1 MDALGG
7 NYKFKHLKVFGS
19 VENLYEN
26 VKKYRRVYDEL
37 ECRYVYAEIALY
49 NKLFDEQD
57 WDVNVRL
64 VCKNVDNEAEN
75 VCELKKKFTV
85 SKDTNM
91 FYVREGWGTPNP
103 GWWKVGK
110 YRWDAYI
117 EETFIG
123 STFFYISTGGVVTE
137 TANPYVNIKQVRLF
151 ESAMSGAVL
160 GVRKYL
166 KTFSQAKTRYINIEM
181 TIDILKE
188 QELLPLEFQF
198 NFYNDAGQQKAYM
211 EYFSEIKDKRKTLTF
226 DTGYGSNNGN
236 YWFED
241 KYTLEII
248 FMDQLIGVVPFAV
261 GPEDEEQIGEMS
273 FNIKGRTT
281 TGANTGTVENTELKT
296 LTYEEATAEL
306 KALIGLGSVK
316 DQIDELATYLK
327 FIQIRRD
334 KGFKENTDFNLHTV
348 FMGNPGTGKTTV
360 AKLLGQIYH
369 SLGLLSKGHVHE
381 VGRVDLVGEYIGQ
394 TAPKVQKAIEKARGG
409 ILFVDEAYA
418 LSDRGDDGKDFG
430 KEAIEVF
437 IKEMSDGKG
446 DIAIVFAGYP
456 KEMSSFIGKNPG
468 MKSRIQSVINFPDYT
483 PEELM
488 EIAKYASGKR
498 DVNLNEE
505 AWELLG
511 RKIYEAYRNRDEHFG
526 NGRFINGVIE
536 ECKQNMALRLM
547 KMGADEMGK
556 LDEKAL
562 STVVLEDIEKAFG
575 ITNKANVHIP
585 IDMPLLDEALNEL
598 HSLVG
603 LDEIKRDVD
612 EMAKLVRY
620 YTEIG
625 RDVKKAFSLHT
636 VFVGNPGTGKTTVA
650 RILVK
655 IYKALGVL
663 ERGHLVETDRKGMV
677 AGFTGQTAIKTD
689 EMIQAAMGGGLFI
702 DEAYALTE
710 GGTGDFGREAVDTLL
725 KRMEDHRGQFMVI
738 VAGYPDEMRKFL
750 ESNPGLMSRFDR
762 TLKFTDYNAVQ
773 LFEIAEDMCQA
784 NDLFMDEEA
793 AAQVKTYIEKL
804 LAHKHKY
811 FGNART
817 IRKIVEEVVRRQ
829 NLRLANILPGERT
842 HDMVKTITIKDV
854 SEFNLIEQDDSSAK
868 RDSIGFNR

>member
-1 MDALGG
+1 MDNSNP
-7 NYKFKHLKVFGS
+7 NYKFKSLKVFGS

-26 VKKYRRVYDEL
+26 EKKYRKVFDEQ
-37 ECRYVYAEIALY
+37 ECKYIYGDLTIF
-49 NKLFDEQD
+49 NKLFDEKD
-57 WDVNVRL
+57 WDINIKL
-64 VCKNVDNEAEN
+64 VCKNLGNDST

-85 SKDTNM
+85 KKEENM
-91 FYVREGWGTPNP
+91 YHVREGWGTPNS
-103 GWWKVGK
+103 GWWKAGK
-110 YRWDAYI
+110 YVWEAYI
-117 EETFIG
+117 DDALVG
-123 STFFYISTGGVVTE
+123 STPFFITASGLVTE
-137 TANPYVNIKQVRLF
+137 KSNPYVAIKQVKLF
-151 ESAMSGAVL
+151 ESDINGLAMASRV
-160 GVRKYL
+160 YL
-166 KTFSQAKTRYINIEM
+166 KTFSQTKTRYINIEI
-181 TIDILKE
+181 TADLLIETDS
-188 QELLPLEFQF
+188 LPLEFQF
-198 NFYNDAGQQKAYM
+198 NFYNDAGQHKAYM
-211 EYFSEIKDKRKTLTF
+211 EYFYEVTDKRKTITF
-226 DTGYGSNNGN
+226 DTGFGSNAGG

-241 KYTLEII
+241 KYSLEIL
-248 FMDQLIGVVPFAV
+248 FMDQLIGLVPFNV
-261 GPEDEEQIGEMS
+261 GPDNEELVGEMPFKLTGRVNS
-273 FNIKGRTT
+273 FVNN
-281 TGANTGTVENTELKT
+281 GAVSEESGV
-296 LTYEEATAEL
+296 LTFEEATAEL
-306 KALIGLGSVK
+306 KAMIGLNSVK

-327 FIQIRRD
+327 FIQIRKE

-348 FMGNPGTGKTTV
+348 FMGNPGTGKTSV
-360 AKLLGQIYH
+360 AKLLGKIYQ
-369 SLGLLSKGHVHE
+369 SLGLLSKGHVYE

-446 DIAIVFAGYP
+446 DLAIVFAGYP
-456 KEMSSFIGKNPG
+456 KQMSSFINRNPG
-468 MKSRIQSVINFPDYT
+468 MKSRIQSIINFPDYT
-483 PEELM
+483 PDELM
-488 EIAKYASGKR
+488 QIAKYAADKR
-498 DVNLNEE
+498 DVKLNEA
-505 AWELLG
+505 AWEFLS
-511 RKIYEAYRNRDEHFG
+511 RKIYEEYRTRDEDFG
-526 NGRFINGVIE
+526 NGRLINGIIE

-547 KMGADEMGK
+547 KMGPEGLAK
-556 LDEKAL
+556 LDEQAL
-562 STVVLEDIEKAFG
+562 STVSLEDAEKAFG

-585 IDMPLLDEALNEL
+585 IDIPLYNEALNEL
-598 HSLVG
+598 RSLVG

-625 RDVKKAFSLHT
+625 RDVKKAFSIHT

-663 ERGHLVETDRKGMV
+663 ERGQLVETDRKGLV
-677 AGFTGQTAIKTD
+677 AGYTGQTAIKTD

-710 GGTGDFGREAVDTLL
+710 GGQGDFGREAVDTLL

-762 TLKFTDYNAVQ
+762 TLKFSDYSVDQ
-773 LFEIAEDMCQA
+773 LYEIAEDMFQA
-784 NDLFMDEEA
+784 NDLFM
-793 AAQVKTYIEKL
+793 IEDASKLVRAHIENL

-829 NLRLANILPGERT
+829 NLRLANILPSERT
-842 HDMVKTITIKDV
+842 HDMVKTITAEDVKDF
-854 SEFNLIEQDDSSAK
+854 SLIEQDDSNEK
-868 RDSIGFNR
+868 RGSIGFKR

>member
-1 MDALGG
+1 MDITNP
-7 NYKFKHLKVFGS
+7 NYKFKSLKVFGS

-26 VKKYRRVYDEL
+26 EKKYRKVFDEQ
-37 ECRYVYAEIALY
+37 ECKYIYGDLTIF
-49 NKLFDEQD
+49 NKLFDEKD
-57 WDVNVRL
+57 WDLDVKL
-64 VCKNVDNEAEN
+64 VCKNLGNN
-75 VCELKKKFTV
+75 STVCELKKKFTV
-85 SKDTNM
+85 KKEENM
-91 FYVREGWGTPNP
+91 YHVREGWGTPNP
-103 GWWKVGK
+103 GWWKAGK
-110 YRWDAYI
+110 YVWEAYI
-117 EETFIG
+117 DDTLVGTTPFFITSAG
-123 STFFYISTGGVVTE
+123 LVTE
-137 TANPYVNIKQVRLF
+137 TSNPYVAIKQVRLF
-151 ESAMSGAVL
+151 ESDVNGLEISKRV
-160 GVRKYL
+160 YI
-166 KTFSQAKTRYINIEM
+166 KTFSQTKTRYINIEISADLLIE
-181 TIDILKE
+181 TE
-188 QELLPLEFQF
+188 SLPLEFQF
-198 NFYNDAGQQKAYM
+198 NFYNDAGQHKAYM
-211 EYFSEIKDKRKTLTF
+211 EYFYEETDKRKSIIF
-226 DTGYGSNNGN
+226 DTGFGSNAGG

-241 KYTLEII
+241 KYSLEII
-248 FMDQLIGVVPFAV
+248 FMDQLIGLVPFNV
-261 GPEDEEQIGEMS
+261 GPENEELVGEMP
-273 FNIKGRTT
+273 FQLKGR
-281 TGANTGTVENTELKT
+281 ANSFVKNVAVSEESGV
-296 LTYEEATAEL
+296 LTFEEATAEL
-306 KALIGLGSVK
+306 KAMIGLGSVK

-327 FIQIRRD
+327 FIQIRKE

-360 AKLLGQIYH
+360 AKLLGKIYQ
-369 SLGLLSKGHVHE
+369 SLGLLSKGHVYE

-430 KEAIEVF
+430 KEALEVF

-446 DIAIVFAGYP
+446 DLAIVFAGYP
-456 KEMSSFIGKNPG
+456 KQMTAFINRNPG
-468 MKSRIQSVINFPDYT
+468 MKSRIQSIINFPDYT
-483 PEELM
+483 PDELM
-488 EIAKYASGKR
+488 QIAKYAADKR
-498 DVNLNEE
+498 DVKLNEA
-505 AWELLG
+505 AWEFLS
-511 RKIYEAYRNRDEHFG
+511 RKIYEEYRTRNEDFG
-526 NGRFINGVIE
+526 NGRLINGIIE

-547 KMGADEMGK
+547 KMGTEELAK
-556 LDEKAL
+556 LDEQAL
-562 STVVLEDIEKAFG
+562 STVSLEDAEKAFG

-585 IDMPLLDEALNEL
+585 IDIPLYNEALNEL
-598 HSLVG
+598 RSLVG

-625 RDVKKAFSLHT
+625 RDVKKAFSIHT

-663 ERGHLVETDRKGMV
+663 ERGQLVETDRKGLV
-677 AGFTGQTAIKTD
+677 AGYTGQTAIKTD

-710 GGTGDFGREAVDTLL
+710 GGHGDFGREAVDTLL

-762 TLKFTDYNAVQ
+762 TLKFSDYSVDQ
-773 LFEIAEDMCQA
+773 LYEIAEDMFQA
-784 NDLFMDEEA
+784 NDLFM
-793 AAQVKTYIEKL
+793 IEDASKLVRAHIENL

-829 NLRLANILPGERT
+829 NLRLANILPSERT
-842 HDMVKTITIKDV
+842 HEMVKTITAEDVKDF
-854 SEFNLIEQDDSSAK
+854 SLIEQDDSTDK
-868 RDSIGFNR
+868 RGSIGFNR

>member
-1 MDALGG
+1 MGALGG

-26 VKKYRRVYDEL
+26 VKKYRRVYDES

-49 NKLFDEQD
+49 NKLFDEKD
-57 WDVNVRL
+57 WEINVRL
-64 VCKNVDNEAEN
+64 VCKNEDTDEEI
-75 VCELKKKFTV
+75 CELKKNFTV
-85 SKDTNM
+85 SKDVNL
-91 FYVREGWGTPNP
+91 FNVREGWGTPNP
-103 GWWKVGK
+103 GWWKKGK

-117 EETFIG
+117 EEKFIG
-123 STFFYISTGGVVTE
+123 STHFYITDGGTVTE
-137 TANPYVNIKQVRLF
+137 TKNPYIAIKQVRLF
-151 ESAMSGAVL
+151 ESDVSGLPL
-160 GVRKYL
+160 GNRQYL
-166 KTFSQAKTRYINIEM
+166 QTFSQAKTRYINIEM
-181 TIDILKE
+181 TVDVLKE
-188 QELLPLEFQF
+188 EEMLPLEFQF
-198 NFYNDAGQQKAYM
+198 NFYNDAGQHKAYM
-211 EYFSEIKDKRKTLTF
+211 EYFSEIKDKRKSLTF
-226 DTGYGSNNGN
+226 DTGYGSNNGG

-241 KYTLEII
+241 KYSLEII
-248 FMDQLIGVVPFAV
+248 FMDQLIGVVPFDV
-261 GPEDEEQIGEMS
+261 GPEDEELVGEMS
-273 FNIKGRTT
+273 FSIKSRSTS
-281 TGANTGTVENTELKT
+281 GTAVGEEETEDEEKA

-327 FIQIRRD
+327 FIQIRKE
-334 KGFKENTDFNLHTV
+334 KGFKENSDFNLHTI
-348 FMGNPGTGKTTV
+348 FTGNPGTGKTTV
-360 AKLLGQIYH
+360 AKLLGKIYH

-394 TAPKVQKAIEKARGG
+394 TAPKVKKAIDKARGG

-456 KEMSSFIGKNPG
+456 KEMTLFVNKNPG
-468 MKSRIQSVINFPDYT
+468 MRSRIQSIINFPDYK

-488 EIAKYASGKR
+488 DIAEYAANKR
-498 DVNLNEE
+498 DVKLDEPSVEFLN
-505 AWELLG
+505 
-511 RKIYEAYRNRDEHFG
+511 RKIVESYRNRNEHFG
-526 NGRFINGVIE
+526 NARFVNGVVE

-547 KMGADEMGK
+547 KMGPEEMDKMDES
-556 LDEKAL
+556 AL
-562 STVVLEDIEKAFG
+562 STIVLEDVEKAFG
-575 ITNKANVHIP
+575 ITNKSNVHIP
-585 IDMPLLDEALNEL
+585 IDEPLLNEALEEL

-603 LDEIKRDVD
+603 LEEIKQDVD

-625 RDVKKAFSLHT
+625 RDVKKAFSIHT

-663 ERGHLVETDRKGMV
+663 ERGHLVETDRKGLV
-677 AGFTGQTAIKTD
+677 AGYTGQTAIKTD
-689 EMIQAAMGGGLFI
+689 EMIQQAMGGGLFI

-710 GGTGDFGREAVDTLL
+710 GGGGDFGREAVDTIL
-725 KRMEDHRGQFMVI
+725 KRMEDHRGEFMII
-738 VAGYPDEMRKFL
+738 VAGYPNEMRRFL

-762 TLKFTDYNAVQ
+762 TLKFKDYNETQ
-773 LFEIAEDMCQA
+773 LFEIAEDMFED
-784 NDLFMDEEA
+784 NDLYLDEA
-793 AAQVKTYIEKL
+793 ASNHIKKYIHNL
-804 LAHKHKY
+804 LEHKHKY

-829 NLRLANILPGERT
+829 HLRLANIPTTERT
-842 HDMVKTITIKDV
+842 HDMVKTVSVDDVKDF
-854 SEFNLIEQDDSSAK
+854 SLIEQDDNSQK
-868 RDSIGFNR
+868 PGTIGFNR

>member
-7 NYKFKHLKVFGS
+7 NYKFRHLKVFGS

-26 VKKYRRVYDEL
+26 VKKYRRVYDEA
-37 ECRYVYAEIALY
+37 ECKYIYAELTFF
-49 NKLFDEQD
+49 NKLFDEKD
-57 WDVNVRL
+57 WEVDAKL
-64 VCKNVDNEAEN
+64 VCKNVDNETV
-75 VCELKKKFTV
+75 VCELKKRFPVKKEDNLF
-85 SKDTNM
+85 N
-91 FYVREGWGTPNP
+91 VREGWGTPNV
-103 GWWKVGK
+103 GWWKSGK
-110 YRWDAYI
+110 YIWEAYI
-117 EETFIG
+117 NEALVG
-123 STFFYISTGGVVTE
+123 STNFFITNGGLVSE
-137 TANPYVNIKQVRLF
+137 SSNPYVTIRQVRLF
-151 ESAMSGAVL
+151 ESDVNGMAIDK
-160 GVRKYL
+160 RKYL
-166 KTFSQAKTRYINIEM
+166 QTFSQNKTRYINIEM
-181 TIDILKE
+181 TVDILKE
-188 QELLPLEFQF
+188 METLPLEFQF
-198 NFYNDAGQQKAYM
+198 NFYNDAGQHKAYM
-211 EYFSEIKDKRKTLTF
+211 EYFTEIKDKKKVLTF
-226 DTGYGSNNGN
+226 DTGYGSSNGG

-241 KYTLEII
+241 KYSLEII
-248 FMDQLIGVVPFAV
+248 FMDQLIGVVPFTV
-261 GPEDEEQIGEMS
+261 DSEEEELLGDMS
-273 FNIKGRTT
+273 FN
-281 TGANTGTVENTELKT
+281 LKSRGVDGPNEIIAEIVKEKV

-327 FIQIRRD
+327 FIQIRKE
-334 KGFKENTDFNLHTV
+334 KGFKENSNFNLHTV

-369 SLGLLSKGHVHE
+369 SLGLLSKGQVHE

-456 KEMSSFIGKNPG
+456 KEMNSFIGRNPG
-468 MKSRIQSVINFPDYT
+468 MKSRIQSIINFPDYT
-483 PEELM
+483 PAELM
-488 EIAKYASGKR
+488 EIARYSSDKR
-498 DVNLNEE
+498 DVNLNED
-505 AWELLG
+505 AWELLS
-511 RKIYEAYRNRDEHFG
+511 RKIYEAYRTRDDHFG

-547 KMGADEMGK
+547 KMGAEEMEK
-556 LDEKAL
+556 LDQISL
-562 STVVLEDIEKAFG
+562 STVSLEDVEKTFG
-575 ITNKANVHIP
+575 ISNKANVHIP
-585 IDMPLLDEALNEL
+585 IDMPLYNEALNEL

-663 ERGHLVETDRKGMV
+663 ERGQLIETDRKGLV
-677 AGFTGQTAIKTD
+677 AGYTGQTAIKTD
-689 EMIQAAMGGGLFI
+689 EMIQMAMGGGLFI

-710 GGTGDFGREAVDTLL
+710 GGVGDFGKEAVDTLL
-725 KRMEDHRGQFMVI
+725 KRMEDQRGQFMVI

-762 TLKFTDYNAVQ
+762 TLKFTDYDAFQ
-773 LFEIAEDMCQA
+773 LFEIAENMFEH
-784 NDLFMDEEA
+784 NDLYMNDEA
-793 AAQVKTYIEKL
+793 ANLIRAYIDNL

-811 FGNART
+811 FGNARA

-829 NLRLANILPGERT
+829 NLRLANIFHSERT
-842 HDMVKTITIKDV
+842 HDMVKTVTADDLKD
-854 SEFNLIEQDDSSAK
+854 FHLIEQDESKEK
-868 RDSIGFNR
+868 RGSIGFNR

>member
-1 MDALGG
+1 MDNSNP
-7 NYKFKHLKVFGS
+7 NYKFKSLKVFGS

-26 VKKYRRVYDEL
+26 EKKYRKVFDEQ
-37 ECRYVYAEIALY
+37 ECKYIYGDLTIF
-49 NKLFDEQD
+49 NKLFDEKD
-57 WDVNVRL
+57 WDINIKL
-64 VCKNVDNEAEN
+64 VCKNLGNDST

-85 SKDTNM
+85 KKEENM
-91 FYVREGWGTPNP
+91 YHVREGWGTPNS
-103 GWWKVGK
+103 GWWKAGK
-110 YRWDAYI
+110 YVWEAYI
-117 EETFIG
+117 DDTLVG
-123 STFFYISTGGVVTE
+123 STPFFITASGLVTE
-137 TANPYVNIKQVRLF
+137 KSNPYVAIKQVKLF
-151 ESAMSGAVL
+151 ESDINGLAMASRV
-160 GVRKYL
+160 YL
-166 KTFSQAKTRYINIEM
+166 KTFSQTKTRYINIEI
-181 TIDILKE
+181 TADLLIETDS
-188 QELLPLEFQF
+188 LPLEFQF
-198 NFYNDAGQQKAYM
+198 NFYNDAGQHKAYM
-211 EYFSEIKDKRKTLTF
+211 EYFYEVTDKRKTITF
-226 DTGYGSNNGN
+226 DTGFGSNAGG

-241 KYTLEII
+241 KYSLEIL
-248 FMDQLIGVVPFAV
+248 FMDQLIGLVPFNV
-261 GPEDEEQIGEMS
+261 GPDNEELVGEMP
-273 FNIKGRTT
+273 FKLKGRVNSFVNN
-281 TGANTGTVENTELKT
+281 GAVSEESGV
-296 LTYEEATAEL
+296 LTFEEATAEL
-306 KALIGLGSVK
+306 KAMIGLNSVK

-327 FIQIRRD
+327 FIQIRKE

-348 FMGNPGTGKTTV
+348 FMGNPGTGKTSV
-360 AKLLGQIYH
+360 AKLLGKIYQ
-369 SLGLLSKGHVHE
+369 SLGLLSKGHVYE

-446 DIAIVFAGYP
+446 DLAIVFAGYP
-456 KEMSSFIGKNPG
+456 KQMSSFINRNPG
-468 MKSRIQSVINFPDYT
+468 MKSRIQSIINFPDYT
-483 PEELM
+483 PDELM
-488 EIAKYASGKR
+488 QIAKYAADKR
-498 DVNLNEE
+498 DVKLNEA
-505 AWELLG
+505 AWEFLS
-511 RKIYEAYRNRDEHFG
+511 RKIYEEYRTRDEDFG
-526 NGRFINGVIE
+526 NGRLINGIIE

-547 KMGADEMGK
+547 KMGPEGLAK
-556 LDEKAL
+556 LDEQAL
-562 STVVLEDIEKAFG
+562 STVSLEDAEKAFG

-585 IDMPLLDEALNEL
+585 IDIPLYNEALNEL
-598 HSLVG
+598 RSLVG

-625 RDVKKAFSLHT
+625 RDVKKAFSIHT

-663 ERGHLVETDRKGMV
+663 ERGQLVETDRKGLV
-677 AGFTGQTAIKTD
+677 AGYTGQTAIKTD

-710 GGTGDFGREAVDTLL
+710 GGQGDFGREAVDTLL

-762 TLKFTDYNAVQ
+762 TLKFSDYSVDQ
-773 LFEIAEDMCQA
+773 LYEIAEDMFQA
-784 NDLFMDEEA
+784 NDLFM
-793 AAQVKTYIEKL
+793 IEDASKLVRAHIENL

-829 NLRLANILPGERT
+829 NLRLANILPSERT
-842 HDMVKTITIKDV
+842 HDMVKTITAEDVKDF
-854 SEFNLIEQDDSSAK
+854 SLIEQDDSNEK
-868 RDSIGFNR
+868 RGSIGFKR

>member
-1 MDALGG
+1 MDNSNP
-7 NYKFKHLKVFGS
+7 NYKFKSLKVFGS

-26 VKKYRRVYDEL
+26 EKKYRKVFDEQ
-37 ECRYVYAEIALY
+37 ECKYIYGDLTIF
-49 NKLFDEQD
+49 NKLFDEKD
-57 WDVNVRL
+57 WDINVKL
-64 VCKNVDNEAEN
+64 VCKNLGNDST

-85 SKDTNM
+85 KKEENM
-91 FYVREGWGTPNP
+91 YHVREGWGTPNS
-103 GWWKVGK
+103 GWWKAGK
-110 YRWDAYI
+110 YVWEAYI
-117 EETFIG
+117 DDALVG
-123 STFFYISTGGVVTE
+123 STPFFITASGLVTE
-137 TANPYVNIKQVRLF
+137 KSNPYVAIKQVKLF
-151 ESAMSGAVL
+151 ESDINGLAMASRV
-160 GVRKYL
+160 YL
-166 KTFSQAKTRYINIEM
+166 KTFSQTKTRYINIEI
-181 TIDILKE
+181 TADLLIETDS
-188 QELLPLEFQF
+188 LPLEFQF
-198 NFYNDAGQQKAYM
+198 NFYNDAGQHKAYM
-211 EYFSEIKDKRKTLTF
+211 EYFYEVTDKRKTITF
-226 DTGYGSNNGN
+226 DTGFGSNAGG

-241 KYTLEII
+241 KYSLEIL
-248 FMDQLIGVVPFAV
+248 FMDQLIGLVPFNV
-261 GPEDEEQIGEMS
+261 GPDNEELVGEMPFKLTGRVNS
-273 FNIKGRTT
+273 FVNN
-281 TGANTGTVENTELKT
+281 GAVSEESGV
-296 LTYEEATAEL
+296 LTFEEATAEL
-306 KALIGLGSVK
+306 KAMIGLNSVK

-327 FIQIRRD
+327 FIQIRKE

-348 FMGNPGTGKTTV
+348 FMGNPGTGKTSV
-360 AKLLGQIYH
+360 AKLLGKIYQ
-369 SLGLLSKGHVHE
+369 SLGLLSKGHVYE

-446 DIAIVFAGYP
+446 DLAIVFAGYP
-456 KEMSSFIGKNPG
+456 KQMSSFINRNPG
-468 MKSRIQSVINFPDYT
+468 MKSRIQSIINFPDYT
-483 PEELM
+483 PDELM
-488 EIAKYASGKR
+488 QIAKYAADKR
-498 DVNLNEE
+498 DVKLNEA
-505 AWELLG
+505 AWEFLS
-511 RKIYEAYRNRDEHFG
+511 RKIYEEYRTRDEDFG
-526 NGRFINGVIE
+526 NGRLINGIIE

-547 KMGADEMGK
+547 KMGPEGLAK
-556 LDEKAL
+556 LDEQAL
-562 STVVLEDIEKAFG
+562 STVSLEDAEKAFG

-585 IDMPLLDEALNEL
+585 IDIPLYNEALNEL
-598 HSLVG
+598 RSLVG

-625 RDVKKAFSLHT
+625 RDVKKAFSIHT

-663 ERGHLVETDRKGMV
+663 ERGQLVETDRKGLV
-677 AGFTGQTAIKTD
+677 AGYTGQTAIKTD

-710 GGTGDFGREAVDTLL
+710 GGQGDFGREAVDTLL

-762 TLKFTDYNAVQ
+762 TLKFSDYSVDQ
-773 LFEIAEDMCQA
+773 LYEIAEDMFQA
-784 NDLFMDEEA
+784 NDLFM
-793 AAQVKTYIEKL
+793 IEDASKLVRAHIENL

-829 NLRLANILPGERT
+829 NLRLANILPSERT
-842 HDMVKTITIKDV
+842 HDMVKTITAEDVKDF
-854 SEFNLIEQDDSSAK
+854 SLIEQDDSNEK
-868 RDSIGFNR
+868 RGSIGFKR

>member
-1 MDALGG
+1 MDNLSA

-19 VENLYEN
+19 AENLYEDE
-26 VKKYRRVYDEL
+26 KKYRKVFDEQ
-37 ECRYVYAEIALY
+37 ESRYIYGDLTIF
-49 NKLFDEQD
+49 NKLFDEKD
-57 WDVNVRL
+57 WEIEASL
-64 VCKNVDNEAEN
+64 VCTNLGNN
-75 VCELKKKFTV
+75 SRVCELKKKLTV
-85 SKDTNM
+85 KKEENM
-91 FYVREGWGTPNP
+91 FHMREGWGTPNP
-103 GWWKVGK
+103 GWWKAGK
-110 YRWDAYI
+110 YQWEAYI
-117 EETFIG
+117 GDTLVG
-123 STFFYISTGGVVTE
+123 TCPFYVSNAGLVTE
-137 TANPYVNIKQVRLF
+137 ISNPYLTIKQVKLF
-151 ESAMSGAVL
+151 ESDINGLELSKRV
-160 GVRKYL
+160 YL
-166 KTFSQAKTRYINIEM
+166 KTFSQSQTRYINIE
-181 TIDILKE
+181 IIADILTE
-188 QELLPLEFQF
+188 ADSLPIEFQF
-198 NFYNDAGQQKAYM
+198 NFYNDAGQHKAYM
-211 EYFSEIKDKRKTLTF
+211 EYFYEITDKRKVLNF
-226 DTGYGSNNGN
+226 DTGFGSTSGG
-236 YWFED
+236 YWYED

-261 GPEDEEQIGEMS
+261 GPENEKLEGEMS
-273 FNIKGRTT
+273 FGVKGRTSNVNNEEEET
-281 TGANTGTVENTELKT
+281 KNGE

-306 KALIGLGSVK
+306 KAMIGLGSVK

-327 FIQIRRD
+327 FIKIRKE

-360 AKLLGQIYH
+360 AKLLGKIYH

-394 TAPKVQKAIEKARGG
+394 TAPKVQKAIDKARGG

-446 DIAIVFAGYP
+446 DLAIVFAGYP
-456 KEMSSFIGKNPG
+456 KQMSSFINRNPG
-468 MKSRIQSVINFPDYT
+468 MKSRIQSVINFPDYV
-483 PEELM
+483 PDELSQ
-488 EIAKYASGKR
+488 IAKYASEKR
-498 DVNLNEE
+498 GVSLNEA
-505 AWELLG
+505 AWELLN
-511 RKIYEAYRNRDEHFG
+511 RKIYEEYRTRDDDFG
-526 NGRFINGVIE
+526 NGRFINGIIE

-547 KMGADEMGK
+547 KMGPEEMSK
-556 LDEKAL
+556 LDENAL
-562 STVVLEDIEKAFG
+562 STVTLEDIEKVFG
-575 ITNKANVHIP
+575 ITTKANVHIP
-585 IDMPLLDEALNEL
+585 IDIPLYNEALNEL

-603 LDEIKRDVD
+603 LEEIKRDVD

-625 RDVKKAFSLHT
+625 RDVKKAFSIHT

-650 RILVK
+650 RIMVK

-663 ERGHLVETDRKGMV
+663 ERGQLVETDRKGLV

-689 EMIQAAMGGGLFI
+689 EMIQSAMGGGLFI

-710 GGTGDFGREAVDTLL
+710 GGQGDFGREAVDTLL

-762 TLKFTDYNAVQ
+762 TLKFSDYSATQ
-773 LFEIAEDMCQA
+773 LYEISEDMFEA
-784 NDLFMDEEA
+784 NDLYMNEDA
-793 AAQVKTYIEKL
+793 KVLVRAHIETL
-804 LAHKHKY
+804 LSHKHKY

-829 NLRLANILPGERT
+829 NLRLANIQAENRT
-842 HDMVKTITIKDV
+842 QDMVKTITADDV
-854 SEFNLIEQDDSSAK
+854 KNFNLIEQDDSGDK
-868 RDSIGFNR
+868 RTGIGFKN

>member
-1 MDALGG
+1 MDNSGK
-7 NYKFKHLKVFGS
+7 YKFRHIKVFGS
-19 VENLYEN
+19 KENLYDNEM
-26 VKKYRRVYDEL
+26 KYRKVYDEQ
-37 ECRYVYAEIALY
+37 ECRYIHVELAFF
-49 NKLFDEQD
+49 NKLFDEND
-57 WDVNVRL
+57 WDIEIKL
-64 VCKNVDNEAEN
+64 VCKNTANEAVN
-75 VCELKKKFTV
+75 VCELTKKYTI
-85 SKDTNM
+85 SKETNI

-103 GWWKVGK
+103 GWWKAGK
-110 YRWDAYI
+110 YRWDVYI
-117 EETFIG
+117 GDIFAG
-123 STFFYISTGGVVTE
+123 SAFFYITKAGLVTE
-137 TANPYVNIKQVRLF
+137 TANPYVAIKKVRLF
-151 ESAMSGAVL
+151 ESPQNGL
-160 GVRKYL
+160 PPENRKYF
-166 KTFSQAKTRYINIEM
+166 KTFSKDKTRYINIEM
-181 TIDILKE
+181 MVDVLGNADF
-188 QELLPLEFQF
+188 PVEFQF
-198 NFYNDAGQQKAYM
+198 NFYNDAGQHKAYM
-211 EYFSEIKDKRKTLTF
+211 EYFSENKEKKKLITF
-226 DTGYGSNNGN
+226 DTGFGLDSGG

-248 FMDQLIGVVPFAV
+248 FMDQLIGVVPFSV
-261 GPEDEEQIGEMS
+261 GAADEEQVGDMP
-273 FNIKGRTT
+273 FNVKGGRTV
-281 TGANTGTVENTELKT
+281 NNPLIVEKESGTATF
-296 LTYEEATAEL
+296 EEATTEL
-306 KALIGLGSVK
+306 KALIGLNSVK
-316 DQIDELATYLK
+316 DQIDELSTYLK
-327 FIQIRRD
+327 FIQIRKE
-334 KGFKENTDFNLHTV
+334 KGFTENTDFNLHTV

-369 SLGLLSKGHVHE
+369 SLGLLSKGQVHE
-381 VGRVDLVGEYIGQ
+381 VGRVDLIGEYIGQ

-456 KEMSSFIGKNPG
+456 KEMTSFINRNPG

-483 PEELM
+483 PDELM
-488 EIAKYASGKR
+488 QIAKYSSDKR
-498 DVNLNEE
+498 GVSLDEK
-505 AWELLG
+505 AWELLN
-511 RKIYEAYRNRDEHFG
+511 RKVYESYRTRDENFG
-526 NGRFINGVIE
+526 NARFINGVIE

-547 KMGADEMGK
+547 KIGADEMAK
-556 LDEKAL
+556 LDEKDL

-575 ITNKANVHIP
+575 ISNKSNVHIP
-585 IDMPLLDEALNEL
+585 IDVPMYNEALNEL

-612 EMAKLVRY
+612 EMAKLVKY

-663 ERGHLVETDRKGMV
+663 ERGQLVETDRKGLV

-710 GGTGDFGREAVDTLL
+710 GGAGDFGREAVDTLL

-762 TLKFTDYNAVQ
+762 TLKFTDYNAQQ
-773 LFEIAEDMCQA
+773 LFEIAEDMFQF
-784 NDLFMDEEA
+784 NDLYMDDEA
-793 AAQVKTYIEKL
+793 AKRVREYIESI

-842 HDMVKTITIKDV
+842 HEMVKTVTYKDV
-854 SEFNLIEQDDSSAK
+854 SEFSLIEQDESTDK
-868 RDSIGFNR
+868 RGHIGFNR

>member
-1 MDALGG
+1 MDILGG

-26 VKKYRRVYDEL
+26 EKKYRRVYDEQ
-37 ECRYVYAEIALY
+37 ESRYVYAEIGIY
-49 NKLFDEQD
+49 NKLFDERD
-57 WDVNVRL
+57 WDIDMKL
-64 VCKNVDNEAEN
+64 VCKNVDSGET

-85 SKDTNM
+85 KKEDNM
-91 FYVREGWGTPNP
+91 FFMREGWGTPNP
-103 GWWKVGK
+103 GWWKAGK
-110 YRWDAYI
+110 YSWDAYI
-117 EETFIG
+117 GETFIS
-123 STFFYISTGGVVTE
+123 STNFFITNGGLVSESV
-137 TANPYVNIKQVRLF
+137 NPYVAIKQVRLF
-151 ESAMSGAVL
+151 ESAVNGATL
-160 GVRKYL
+160 TARKYL

-181 TIDILKE
+181 TVDILKE
-188 QELLPLEFQF
+188 ADMLPLEFQY
-198 NFYNDAGQQKAYM
+198 NFYNDAGQHKGYM
-211 EYFSEIKDKRKTLTF
+211 EYFSEIKDKKKTLTF
-226 DTGYGSNNGN
+226 DTGYGANNGG

-261 GPEDEEQIGEMS
+261 GPEDEEQLGDMS
-273 FNIKGRTT
+273 FTAKGRTT
-281 TGANTGTVENTELKT
+281 TGVSTANGEVVEEKA

-306 KALIGLGSVK
+306 KALIGLSSVK

-327 FIQIRRD
+327 FIQIRKD
-334 KGFKENTDFNLHTV
+334 KGFKENSDFNLHTV

-468 MKSRIQSVINFPDYT
+468 MKSRIQSIINFPDYT
-483 PEELM
+483 PDELM
-488 EIAKYASGKR
+488 EIAKYSSDKR
-498 DVNLNEE
+498 DVKLNEE
-505 AWELLG
+505 AWELLS
-511 RKIYEAYRNRDEHFG
+511 RKIYEAYRNRDDHFG

-547 KMGADEMGK
+547 KMGPDEMGK
-556 LDEKAL
+556 LDSNAL
-562 STVVLEDIEKAFG
+562 SVVVLEDIEKAFG

-585 IDMPLLDEALNEL
+585 IDMPLYNEALNEL

-650 RILVK
+650 RIMVK

-663 ERGHLVETDRKGMV
+663 ERGHLVETDRKGLV
-677 AGFTGQTAIKTD
+677 AGYTGQTAIKTD
-689 EMIQAAMGGGLFI
+689 EMIEAAMGGGLFI

-725 KRMEDHRGQFMVI
+725 KRMEDKRGQFMVI
-738 VAGYPDEMRKFL
+738 VAGYPEEMRKFL

-762 TLKFTDYNAVQ
+762 TLKFTDYNAQQ
-773 LFEIAEDMCQA
+773 LFEIAEDMFQA
-784 NDLFMDEEA
+784 NDLNMDEDA
-793 AAQVKTYIEKL
+793 VKLVKELIEKL

-842 HDMVKTITIKDV
+842 HDMVKTISAADLKD
-854 SEFNLIEQDDSSAK
+854 FHLIEQDESSSK

>member
-7 NYKFKHLKVFGS
+7 NYKFRHLKVFGS

-26 VKKYRRVYDEL
+26 VKKYRRVYDEA
-37 ECRYVYAEIALY
+37 ECKYIYAELAFF
-49 NKLFDEQD
+49 NKLFDEKD
-57 WDVNVRL
+57 WEVDIKL
-64 VCKNVDNEAEN
+64 VCKNVDTETA
-75 VCELKKKFTV
+75 VCELKKRFTV
-85 SKDTNM
+85 KKEDNL
-91 FYVREGWGTPNP
+91 FNVREGWGTPNT
-103 GWWKVGK
+103 GWWKSGK
-110 YRWDAYI
+110 YIWEAYI
-117 EETFIG
+117 NEVLVGSANFFITNGGLVSET
-123 STFFYISTGGVVTE
+123 S
-137 TANPYVNIKQVRLF
+137 NPYVTIRQVRLF
-151 ESAMSGAVL
+151 ESDVNGMAIDK
-160 GVRKYL
+160 RKYL
-166 KTFSQAKTRYINIEM
+166 QTFSQSKTRYINIEM
-181 TIDILKE
+181 TVDILKE
-188 QELLPLEFQF
+188 METLPMEFQF
-198 NFYNDAGQQKAYM
+198 NFYNDAGQHKAYM
-211 EYFSEIKDKRKTLTF
+211 EYFTEIKDKRKTLTF
-226 DTGYGSNNGN
+226 DTGYGSSSGG

-241 KYTLEII
+241 KYSLEII
-248 FMDQLIGVVPFAV
+248 FMDQLIGVVPFTV
-261 GPEDEEQIGEMS
+261 GPEDEELLGDMS
-273 FNIKGRTT
+273 FKLKSRGVN
-281 TGANTGTVENTELKT
+281 GTNEVNTEIAEEKV

-327 FIQIRRD
+327 FIQIRKE
-334 KGFKENTDFNLHTV
+334 KGFKENSNFNLHTV

-456 KEMSSFIGKNPG
+456 KEMNSFIGRNPG
-468 MKSRIQSVINFPDYT
+468 MKSRIQSIINFPDYT
-483 PEELM
+483 PDELM
-488 EIAKYASGKR
+488 EIARYSSDKR
-498 DVNLNEE
+498 DVNLNED
-505 AWELLG
+505 AWEFLS
-511 RKIYEAYRNRDEHFG
+511 RKIYEAYRTRDDHFG

-547 KMGADEMGK
+547 KMGAEEMEK
-556 LDEKAL
+556 LDQTSL
-562 STVVLEDIEKAFG
+562 STVSLEDVEKTFG
-575 ITNKANVHIP
+575 VSNKANVHIP
-585 IDMPLLDEALNEL
+585 IDMPLYNEALNEL

-663 ERGHLVETDRKGMV
+663 ERGQLIETDRKGLV
-677 AGFTGQTAIKTD
+677 AGYTGQTAIKTD
-689 EMIQAAMGGGLFI
+689 EMIQMAMGGGLFI

-710 GGTGDFGREAVDTLL
+710 GGSGDFGKEAVDTLL
-725 KRMEDHRGQFMVI
+725 KRMEDQRGQFMVI

-762 TLKFTDYNAVQ
+762 TLKFTDYDAVQ
-773 LFEIAEDMCQA
+773 LFEIAENMFEN
-784 NDLFMDEEA
+784 NDLYMNDEA
-793 AAQVKTYIEKL
+793 GNMVRAYIDNL

-829 NLRLANILPGERT
+829 NLRLANILPSERT
-842 HDMVKTITIKDV
+842 HDMVKTVTADDLKD
-854 SEFNLIEQDDSSAK
+854 FHLIEQDESKEK
-868 RDSIGFNR
+868 RGSIGFNR

>member
-1 MDALGG
+1 MDNSNP
-7 NYKFKHLKVFGS
+7 NYKFKSLKVFGS

-26 VKKYRRVYDEL
+26 EKKYRKVFDEQ
-37 ECRYVYAEIALY
+37 ECKYIYGDLTIF
-49 NKLFDEQD
+49 NKLFDEKD
-57 WDVNVRL
+57 WDINVKL
-64 VCKNVDNEAEN
+64 VCKNLGNDST

-85 SKDTNM
+85 KKEENM
-91 FYVREGWGTPNP
+91 YHVREGWGTPNS
-103 GWWKVGK
+103 GWWKAGK
-110 YRWDAYI
+110 YVWEAYI
-117 EETFIG
+117 DDALVG
-123 STFFYISTGGVVTE
+123 STPFFITASGLVTE
-137 TANPYVNIKQVRLF
+137 KSNPYVAIKQVKLF
-151 ESAMSGAVL
+151 ESDINGLAMAFRV
-160 GVRKYL
+160 YL
-166 KTFSQAKTRYINIEM
+166 KTFSQTKTRYINIEI
-181 TIDILKE
+181 TADLLIETDS
-188 QELLPLEFQF
+188 LPLEFQF
-198 NFYNDAGQQKAYM
+198 NFYNDAGQHKAYM
-211 EYFSEIKDKRKTLTF
+211 EYFYEVTDKRKTITF
-226 DTGYGSNNGN
+226 DTGFGSNAGG

-241 KYTLEII
+241 KYSLEIL
-248 FMDQLIGVVPFAV
+248 FMDQLIGLVPFNV
-261 GPEDEEQIGEMS
+261 GPDNEELVGEMP
-273 FNIKGRTT
+273 FKLKGRVNSFDNN
-281 TGANTGTVENTELKT
+281 GAVSEESGV
-296 LTYEEATAEL
+296 LTFEEATAEL
-306 KALIGLGSVK
+306 KAMIGLNSVK

-327 FIQIRRD
+327 FIQIRKE

-348 FMGNPGTGKTTV
+348 FMGNPGTGKTSV
-360 AKLLGQIYH
+360 AKLLGKIYQ
-369 SLGLLSKGHVHE
+369 SLGLLSKGHVYE

-446 DIAIVFAGYP
+446 DLAIVFAGYP
-456 KEMSSFIGKNPG
+456 KQMSSFINRNPG
-468 MKSRIQSVINFPDYT
+468 MKSRIQSIINFPDYT
-483 PEELM
+483 PDELM
-488 EIAKYASGKR
+488 QIAKYATDKR
-498 DVNLNEE
+498 DVKLNEA
-505 AWELLG
+505 AWEFLS
-511 RKIYEAYRNRDEHFG
+511 RKIYEEYRTRDEDFG
-526 NGRFINGVIE
+526 NGRLINGIIE

-547 KMGADEMGK
+547 KMGPEGLAK
-556 LDEKAL
+556 LDEQAL
-562 STVVLEDIEKAFG
+562 STVSLEDAEKAFG

-585 IDMPLLDEALNEL
+585 IDIPLYNEALNEL
-598 HSLVG
+598 RSLVG

-625 RDVKKAFSLHT
+625 RDVKKAFSIHT

-663 ERGHLVETDRKGMV
+663 ERGQLVETDRKGLV
-677 AGFTGQTAIKTD
+677 AGYTGQTAIKTD

-710 GGTGDFGREAVDTLL
+710 GGQGDFGREAVDTLL

-762 TLKFTDYNAVQ
+762 TLKFSDYSVDQ
-773 LFEIAEDMCQA
+773 LYEIAEDMFQA
-784 NDLFMDEEA
+784 NDLFM
-793 AAQVKTYIEKL
+793 IEDASKLVRAHIENL

-829 NLRLANILPGERT
+829 NLRLANILPSERT
-842 HDMVKTITIKDV
+842 HDMVKTITAEDVKDF
-854 SEFNLIEQDDSSAK
+854 SLIEQDDSNEK
-868 RDSIGFNR
+868 RGSIGFKR